1 MNSSCYRFI
10 LDIQSVQSQISIP
23 VSLYDTARTLYISFA
38 DGGKPYELSDGCRAV
53 FSATKADGHH
63 LLNDCVIL
71 LGRTVQYDFTPQTT
85 SAVGKVDCEV
95 QLYGEDGRLITSPR
109 FTLVVY
115 EGALEGQVLSED
127 EEMTFS
133 NIIVAEQLR
142 VAAENERIASDEE
155 REAIAKRALAA
166 AERVEGSVKGDRV
179 YIRYSAYPDG
189 RGYTTEWARG
199 LNYIGISV
207 GLYEP
212 EDQSGYQWSV
222 FAPGI
227 YVGGGEMPDYA
238 DLQVDDESEEGDF
251 VEDYIDQ
258 KLDERLGELDD
269 SLYAILAIQE
279 QLIGGGES

>member
-71 LGRTVQYDFTPQTT
+71 GGRTVQYDFTPQTT

-142 VAAENERIASDEE
+142 VAAENERVASDEE

-166 AERVEGSVKGDRV
+166 AERVEGSVKGDRI

-189 RGYTTEWARG
+189 RDYTEEWHRG

-207 GLYEP
+207 GIYEP
-212 EDQSGYQWSV
+212 VDASDYQWSV

-238 DLQVDDESEEGDF
+238 DIQVDTESEDADF
-251 VEDYIDQ
+251 LETYID
-258 KLDERLGELDD
+258 ERVE
-269 SLYAILAIQE
+269 AILAPGLDAIIDIQE
-279 QLIGGGES
+279 QLIGGRGA